1 MADIN
6 SLDDILNSD
15 TFGILDKEDEEDI
28 FTLKNVPETEKP
40 KFKSEVQFLKN

>member
-15 TFGILDKEDEEDI
+15 TFGILDKQDEEAGEVEDKD
-28 FTLKNVPETEKP
+28 TDSKNTEDTHEHGN
-40 KFKSEVQFLKN
+40 SG